1 MTWPEQWALSD
12 IDDAQNLVE
21 LGHLLRRLRRRLAR
35 RAGGPLLTYRAIA
48 AKTGWAH
55 GVIGDYLAGKA
66 LPPTDR
72 FDELIQLLGASAEEQ
87 RKLAT
92 ARDRV
97 EERRRA
103 RAPFG
108 DVTRSFEESGATPR
122 GLPPDIGG
130 FVGRHRELAELDA
143 VIRPSTSPDPVMI
156 CAVDGAAGV
165 GKSALAVHAAHQLA
179 HRFPDGQVYVN
190 LHGFAPGAVPL
201 PPGVA
206 LARLLRALGVPA
218 ADVPADE
225 DEAGVMFRALSAA
238 RQLLVLLD
246 NAFDATQVRPLLPG
260 SSTCAVLVTSR
271 EVLATLDGATHVH
284 LDVLPEPEAVELLG
298 SIAGKRRLEDDRF
311 AAEQVARQCGNLPL
325 ALRIAGA
332 RLVARPQW
340 PIRRLADKLADAE
353 RRLDELQHADLQ
365 VRASFQVG
373 YETLRDSGS
382 TRDGVAAAAFPPLAL
397 FDGPDLSLPVAGCL
411 LGQDP
416 PIAEVSLERLVDAHL
431 LEATAP
437 GRYRF
442 HDLLRLYAR
451 ELAVQQLTPEARVA
465 AIVRAVNWYA
475 ATIWQALRALRG
487 EDSWRIPD
495 GAPWNTGEMMFAGPK
510 AAAEW
515 LESER
520 ANLHALI
527 SQAGA
532 LPTLP
537 PEIPLVLVQSL
548 LPAVEHGP

>member
-1 MTWPEQWALSD
+1 MTWPEQPPLSD

-35 RAGGPLLTYRAIA
+35 QAGGPLLTYRAIA
-48 AKTGWAH
+48 ARTGWAH
-55 GVIGDYLAGKA
+55 GVIGDYFAGKA

-97 EERRRA
+97 EEQRRT

-108 DVTRSFEESGATPR
+108 DVTRRFEESGATPR

-130 FVGRHRELAELDA
+130 FVGRHYELAELDA
-143 VIRPSTSPDPVMI
+143 VLRPSTSPDPVMI

-165 GKSALAVHAAHQLA
+165 GKSALAIHAAHRLT

-201 PPGVA
+201 PPVVA
-206 LARLLRALGVPA
+206 LARFLRALGIPS

-225 DEAGVMFRALSAA
+225 DEAGVMFRALSAT
-238 RQLLVLLD
+238 RQLLVVLD
-246 NAFDATQVRPLLPG
+246 NAFDAAQVRPLLPG

-284 LDVLPEPEAVELLG
+284 LGVLPEPEAVELLG
-298 SIAGKRRLEDDRF
+298 SIVGKRRLEDDRF

-340 PIRRLADKLADAE
+340 PIRRLVDKLTDAE

-365 VRASFQVG
+365 VRTSFQVG
-373 YETLRDSGS
+373 YETLRDSGN
-382 TRDGVAAAAFPPLAL
+382 TRDRVAAAAFPPLAL
-397 FDGPDLSLPVAGCL
+397 FDGPDLSLPVAACL

-451 ELAVQQLTPEARVA
+451 ELAVQQLTPQARVA

-475 ATIWQALRALRG
+475 ATIWQAVRALRG

-495 GAPWNTGEMMFAGPK
+495 GASWNTGETMFTGPK
-510 AAAEW
+510 AAAGW

-548 LPAVEHGP
+548 LPAVELGP